1 MSRLQELIQTL
12 CPDGVEYKRLGSLC
26 DLSRGKVYSRPYITA
41 HAGNYP
47 VYSSQTANDGE
58 LGRISTYDYDGEYL
72 TWTTD
77 GAYAGTIF
85 HRKGKFSITNVC
97 GLIAVKF
104 PEILN
109 LRFLYYWLSIK
120 AQEYVYRGMGNPKLM
135 SNQMAP
141 IEIPIP
147 PLAVQEEIVRILDA
161 FTSYAAELQAELQAR
176 KEQYAY
182 YRDQLLTFDEHAE
195 GVEWKKLGEVLHSI
209 RTGLN
214 PRNFFKLNTPDATSY
229 YVTIREFN
237 GGNLIFTESTDRINE
252 TARELCNN
260 RSHLE
265 CNDVLFSGTGTIG
278 ETYVIDNT
286 PSNWNIKEGVYS
298 LKPKI
303 HLILPK
309 YLKYILSQSEIKAN
323 YIKLA
328 EGGTVKSISMKKLGN
343 FSIPIPPIQEQQRI
357 VSILDKF
364 EALVN
369 DLTEGLPAEIA
380 AVQEQYEYYRNK
392 LLSFPK
398 ITEA

>member
-1 MSRLQELIQTL
+1 MSRLQELIQRL

-26 DLSRGKVYSRPYITA
+26 DLSRGKVYSKPYITA
-41 HAGNYP
+41 HEGNYP

-97 GLIAVKF
+97 GLIEVKS

-135 SNQMAP
+135 SNQMTP

-147 PLAVQEEIVRILDA
+147 PLSVQEEIVRILDA
-161 FTSYAAELQAELQAR
+161 FTSYAAELQAR

-195 GVEWKKLGEVLHSI
+195 GVEWKKLGEI
-209 RTGLN
+209 GTFTRGNGLQ
-214 PRNFFKLNTPDATSY
+214 KKD
-229 YVTIREFN
+229 
-237 GGNLIFTESTDRINE
+237 FTETGFPCIHYGQIHTHYGTFADTTISYTSNALAQKLRKASYGDLIIATTSE
-252 TARELCNN
+252 
-260 RSHLE
+260 
-265 CNDVLFSGTGTIG
+265 DV
-278 ETYVIDNT
+278 
-286 PSNWNIKEGVYS
+286 EGVCKACTWLGKEDVAVSGDSYIY
-298 LKPKI
+298 K
-303 HLILPK
+303 HNQNPK
-309 YLKYILSQSEIKAN
+309 YIAYLFQTRLFDEYKRKAA
-323 YIKLA
+323 I
-328 EGGTVKSISMKKLGN
+328 GTKVVRVTGRSMEN
-343 FSIPIPPIQEQQRI
+343 FIFPIPSLIRQQRI

-392 LLSFPK
+392 LLSFPRK
-398 ITEA
+398 

>member
-12 CPDGVEYKRLGSLC
+12 CPDGVEYKRLGALC
-26 DLSRGKVYSRPYITA
+26 DRSRGKVYSKPYITA
-41 HAGNYP
+41 HTGDYP

-97 GLIAVKF
+97 GLIAIKS

-109 LRFLYYWLSIK
+109 IRFLYYWLSIK

-195 GVEWKKLGEVLHSI
+195 GVEWKKLGDIGNICMCKRIMKNQTNNIGGIPFYKIGTFGKKADAYISPELYNEYKNKFSYPRKGEVLIS
-209 RTGLN
+209 
-214 PRNFFKLNTPDATSY
+214 AS
-229 YVTIREFN
+229 
-237 GGNLIFTESTDRINE
+237 
-252 TARELCNN
+252 
-260 RSHLE
+260 
-265 CNDVLFSGTGTIG
+265 GTIG
-278 ETYVIDNT
+278 RTVIYDGEDAYFQD
-286 PSNWNIKEGVYS
+286 SNIIWIQNDESAV
-298 LKPKI
+298 LN
-303 HLILPK
+303 K
-309 YLKYILSQSEIKAN
+309 YLYYYYQIIEWN
-323 YIKLA
+323 V
-328 EGGTVKSISMKKLGN
+328 EGGT
-343 FSIPIPPIQEQQRI
+343 IQRLYNTNLAKTTIAVPSLSEQQRI

-364 EALVN
+364 ETLVN